1 MARHQMVDRGHR
13 VFSIDD
19 PPGGIYGVISGG
31 IGVEGAGP
39 FHTLRLGHV
48 LRTGSWF
55 GHGPILS
62 GGRRR
67 VQGMRALEDSA
78 LLYVPLAPLRA
89 LVNTDPVAAR
99 CVGSMAD
106 GGSILATRVISDL
119 LIPEAPHRIAS
130 VLLRVT
136 AAEDGVEPLHPD
148 GFLMTQSDLGEMS
161 NVSRPRVN
169 RALRDFVKN
178 GWISQKYQRIRV
190 LDATALRE
198 FSAMKA

>member
-1 MARHQMVDRGHR
+1 
-13 VFSIDD
+13 
-19 PPGGIYGVISGG
+19 
-31 IGVEGAGP
+31 
-39 FHTLRLGHV
+39 
-48 LRTGSWF
+48 
-55 GHGPILS
+55 
-62 GGRRR
+62 
-67 VQGMRALEDSA
+67 
-78 LLYVPLAPLRA
+78 
-89 LVNTDPVAAR
+89 
-99 CVGSMAD
+99 MAD

-148 GFLMTQSDLGEMS
+148 GFLMTQTDLGEMS

-169 RALRDFVKN
+169 RVLRDFVKN

-190 LDATALRE
+190 LDAMALRE